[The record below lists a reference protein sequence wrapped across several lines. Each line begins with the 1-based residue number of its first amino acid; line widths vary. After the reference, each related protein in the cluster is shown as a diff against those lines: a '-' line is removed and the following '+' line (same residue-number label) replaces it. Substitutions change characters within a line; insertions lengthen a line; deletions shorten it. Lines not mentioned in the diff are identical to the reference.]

1 MGANDHLPQ
10 QSTLWAPYSQVV
22 QDVHELQ
29 GAEKVVV
36 GIVVVVVVVVDIVV
50 EVVVSS
56 KKQF

>member
-1 MGANDHLPQ
+1 MGANSHLPQ
-10 QSTLWAPYSQVV
+10 QSTFKAPYSQVE

-36 GIVVVVVVVVDIVV
+36 GIVVVVFVVVDVVV